1 MFNKIDKMYCINLLS
16 RNDRYEQVCKE
27 LDALGVLNDVYF
39 HRMNEHP
46 KGGAYGVFEAHM
58 WCINDAADN
67 GYENILIFEDDL
79 KLCCDIERYKSNEAV
94 VNNIIDTNDFD
105 CINLGYV
112 HALYAEEDYGNY
124 CLGKYTVTTAAI
136 WNRRF
141 IEQVA
146 YFKPNEQVHTFD
158 DYFCYKLNKSYFLKK
173 PFFIQRISKSDN
185 PWDNGQ
191 EKYKKIWEDINIRKT
206 IDYEAFQK
214 ENHNLAKDKRG
225 KLAHFLHIFIKY
237 YLVEKQADSNNENTV
252 TEDITYLFIK
262 LLDALE
268 QDFDLDFDEKNHFL
282 KSAIQVIVSD
292 HSAFAGEVRED
303 EKKLAIA

>member
-1 MFNKIDKMYCINLLS
+1 MFNNIDKMYCINLLS
-16 RNDRYEQVCKE
+16 RNDRYEQVCE
-27 LDALGVLNDVYF
+27 QLDALGVLNDVYS

-79 KLCCDIERYKSNEAV
+79 KLCCDLERYKTNEAI
-94 VNNIIDTNDFD
+94 VNDIIESNDFD

-112 HALYAEEDYGNY
+112 HALHVEEDYGNY
-124 CLGKYTVTTAAI
+124 YLGKYTVTTAAI

-146 YFKPNEQVHTFD
+146 YFRPNEQVHTFD
-158 DYFCYKLNKSYFLKK
+158 DYFCYKLNKSYFLKE

-191 EKYKKIWEDINIRKT
+191 EKYRKIWEDINLRKT
-206 IDYEAFQK
+206 IDYEIFQRK
-214 ENHNLAKDKRG
+214 NHDLTKDKQG

-237 YLVEKQADSNNENTV
+237 YLVEKQADCHNKNTI
-252 TEDITYLFIK
+252 TEDATGLFMK
-262 LLDALE
+262 LLDGLE
-268 QDFDLDFDEKNHFL
+268 LDCDFNIDDKYHSL
-282 KSAIQVIVSD
+282 KSAIETIVSD
-292 HSAFAGEVRED
+292 HSVLTNDIKGN
-303 EKKLAIA
+303 EKKLVIA